1 MHVWVAHAV
10 GSAVDVVLCEPL
22 APWANDGGGN
32 ILSYKDLPEQV
43 QFFGDSV
50 AQAVTA
56 TLKLGLIPTHMI
68 VKSAQDARDQTSSVL
83 WVPKPDV
90 LVWSF
95 NGVMNY
101 TPATRGAVHGSISD
115 DSVDKL
121 TKRIKL
127 TLFNPKIECI
137 KVDESRSFSDED
149 DF

>member
-1 MHVWVAHAV
+1 MHVWVSHAL
-10 GSAVDVVLCEPL
+10 GCAVDIVLCEPL

-32 ILSYKDLPEQV
+32 ILSYADLPEQV
-43 QFFGDSV
+43 QFFGGS
-50 AQAVTA
+50 AAIT
-56 TLKLGLIPTHMI
+56 TLKLGLIPAHMI
-68 VKSAQDARDQTSSVL
+68 AKSAQDARDQTSSVS
-83 WVPKPDV
+83 WIPKPDV

-121 TKRIKL
+121 AKRIKL

-137 KVDESRSFSDED
+137 KVDESR
-149 DF
+149 